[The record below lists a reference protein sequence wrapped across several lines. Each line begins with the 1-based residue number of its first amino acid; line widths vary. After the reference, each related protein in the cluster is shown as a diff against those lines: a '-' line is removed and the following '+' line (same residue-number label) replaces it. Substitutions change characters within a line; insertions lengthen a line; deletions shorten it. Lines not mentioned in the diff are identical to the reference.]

1 MSSFASFNGTYK
13 RTPTVSFRGSTKTES
28 REQLLER
35 AQKERL
41 KREVSINLQ
50 ARKAVSLKI
59 YPKGAYN
66 IISLFI

>member
-41 KREVSINLQ
+41 KREVCFNFQKRKTVPFKNL
-50 ARKAVSLKI
+50 S
-59 YPKGAYN
+59 
-66 IISLFI
+66 

>member
-13 RTPTVSFRGSTKTES
+13 RTPTVSFRGSSKTES

-41 KREVSINLQ
+41 KREVS
-50 ARKAVSLKI
+50 LKYFLWKVI
-59 YPKGAYN
+59 VTFLTSRNSKRN
-66 IISLFI
+66 N

>member
-13 RTPTVSFRGSTKTES
+13 RTPTVSFRGSSKTES

-41 KREVSINLQ
+41 KREVS
-50 ARKAVSLKI
+50 LK
-59 YPKGAYN
+59 YFLWKVVVMFN
-66 IISLFI
+66 KTSRNSKRNS

>member
-13 RTPTVSFRGSTKTES
+13 RTPTVSFRGSSKTES

-41 KREVSINLQ
+41 KREVS
-50 ARKAVSLKI
+50 LKYFLWKVI
-59 YPKGAYN
+59 VMFKTSRN
-66 IISLFI
+66 SKRNS